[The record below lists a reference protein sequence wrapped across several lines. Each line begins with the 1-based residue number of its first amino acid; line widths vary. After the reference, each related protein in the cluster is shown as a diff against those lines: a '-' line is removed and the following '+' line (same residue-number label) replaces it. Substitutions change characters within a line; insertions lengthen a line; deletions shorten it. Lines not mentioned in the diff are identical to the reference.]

1 MKNFL
6 ALLVAALLLGSY
18 VYWVEIK
25 GGREKKEEK
34 AWSERLFQVKKENIT
49 KILIADKITLEK
61 QKNGWRIVKPV
72 QDIAEASAVN
82 RLLGA
87 IDGAKIKTEL
97 EGDSK
102 EYGLDHPEA
111 TLTLLSG
118 DQSVKVLLGRTDYAG
133 QSVYARLQDH
143 PKIFL
148 TDLDLKLA
156 LNEDLY
162 YWRSKTLF
170 SLLPDDIEHVEIM
183 RPSGKVVLSKEN
195 NSWKLVSPLQDRANN
210 ANINAILYE
219 LRYTKP
225 LLFIDD
231 QKDADFGLDQPL
243 IQLTATSGEKKE
255 SFLIGKKQGENYYAY
270 NPARTAVF
278 MVGKDVVDKLLF
290 SVDQL
295 RDPILVPLSLGEIKA
310 IEVIGQEKHFS
321 FTEENG
327 IWQAQGEGR
336 VDIYPIWWHLAN
348 ARIARFD
355 VKASFDKP
363 FVTWKITTKDGQT
376 YRYEAVEADQG
387 CYVRELPSKRAG
399 FLAKENCD
407 DLRLKPAA
415 VQPEP
420 GSSSP

>member
-1 MKNFL
+1 M
-6 ALLVAALLLGSY
+6 
-18 VYWVEIK
+18 
-25 GGREKKEEK
+25 
-34 AWSERLFQVKKENIT
+34 
-49 KILIADKITLEK
+49 
-61 QKNGWRIVKPV
+61 
-72 QDIAEASAVN
+72 N